1 MKIIIKIKI
10 AINNLLFKI
19 MNLNMYNINR
29 RKFLEFFGC
38 SCCSLVLPS
47 CTTVPITDRKQLSII
62 PEAKIN
68 RQAAVAYEKFRSK
81 AKLISSGP
89 QLNEVIKIGKKIENA
104 VSSFFKTKDETDP
117 TRNFQWDYILVKN
130 DKVANAWCMP
140 GGKIAVYT
148 GLLKITK
155 NTNALS
161 IVMGHEI
168 AHAVAKHSV
177 ERASQAMTINLGTT
191 VADIFLGGAINRTRN
206 TIGQNTGMDIFRIG
220 IFNPFGRKQE
230 TEADYLGLIF
240 SSLAGYDIR
249 ESVKLWQRMSD
260 KNKGKE
266 PPAFLSTH
274 PSSKKRI
281 ENLNNWINEVII
293 KYPPIKI

>member
-1 MKIIIKIKI
+1 
-10 AINNLLFKI
+10 
-19 MNLNMYNINR
+19 MYNINR
-29 RKFLEFFGC
+29 RKFLGLFGC
-38 SCCSLVLPS
+38 GCCSLILPS
-47 CTTVPITDRKQLSII
+47 CSTVPITDRKQLSII
-62 PEAKIN
+62 PESKIN
-68 RQAAVAYEKFRSK
+68 SQAAAAYEQFRTKS
-81 AKLISSGP
+81 KLITTGS
-89 QLNEVIKIGKKIENA
+89 QLKEVIDIGKRIEVA
-104 VSSFFKTKDETDP
+104 VSAFFLNKGEEDP
-117 TRNFQWDYILVKN
+117 TKNFGWDYVLVDN
-130 DKVANAWCMP
+130 DKVVNAWCMP

-206 TIGQNTGMDIFRIG
+206 TVGQNTGLDIFRIG
-220 IFNPFGRKQE
+220 IMNPFGRKQE

-249 ESVKLWQRMSD
+249 ESVKLWQRMAE

-266 PPAFLSTH
+266 PPVFLSTH

-281 ENLNNWINEVII
+281 ENLKEWITKVMIE
-293 KYPPIKI
+293 YPPIKL

>member
-1 MKIIIKIKI
+1 
-10 AINNLLFKI
+10 
-19 MNLNMYNINR
+19 MYNINR
-29 RKFLEFFGC
+29 RKFLGLFGC
-38 SCCSLVLPS
+38 SCCSLILPS
-47 CTTVPITDRKQLSII
+47 CTTVPITERKQLSLI
-62 PEAKIN
+62 PESKIN
-68 RQAAVAYEKFRSK
+68 QQAAAAYEQFRSK
-81 AKLISSGP
+81 AKIITKGK
-89 QLNEVIKIGKKIENA
+89 QYYEITKIGKKIEFA
-104 VSSFFKTKDETDP
+104 VSAFFKNKGQEDP
-117 TRNFQWDYILVKN
+117 TKNFGWDYVLVDN
-130 DKVANAWCMP
+130 DKVINAWCMP

-155 NTNALS
+155 NTDALS

-168 AHAVAKHSV
+168 AHAVAKHSL

-249 ESVKLWQRMSD
+249 ESVKLWERMAE
-260 KNKGKE
+260 KKRGKE

-293 KYPPIKI
+293 KYPPIPT

>member
-1 MKIIIKIKI
+1 
-10 AINNLLFKI
+10 
-19 MNLNMYNINR
+19 MYNINR
-29 RKFLEFFGC
+29 RKFLGLFGC
-38 SCCSLVLPS
+38 SCCSLILPS
-47 CTTVPITDRKQLSII
+47 CSTVPITDRKQLSII
-62 PEAKIN
+62 PESKIN
-68 RQAAVAYEKFRSK
+68 RSAAAAYEQFRSK
-81 AKLISSGP
+81 AKLINQGK
-89 QLNEVIKIGKKIENA
+89 QLNDIREIGKKIE
-104 VSSFFKTKDETDP
+104 VSVSAFFNSKGEKDP
-117 TRNFQWDYILVKN
+117 TSNFEWDYVLVDN
-130 DKVANAWCMP
+130 DKVVNAWCMP

-155 NTNALS
+155 NINALS

-168 AHAVAKHSV
+168 AHAVARHSV

-206 TIGQNTGMDIFRIG
+206 TVGQNTGMDIFQLG
-220 IFNPFGRKQE
+220 IMNPFGRKQE

-249 ESVKLWQRMSD
+249 ESVKLWERMAE

-266 PPAFLSTH
+266 PPVFLSTH
-274 PSSKKRI
+274 PSSSKRI

-293 KYPPIKI
+293 KYPPITA